1 MPLLSTHRYREL
13 LAQSLEDRNA
23 WLASH
28 PLPAPPALTKDTLH
42 AFLVHAGDTMA
53 SGHYYCFVRCMDE
66 ARLNSGDTWC
76 AAGAGAVG
84 SAAAAAAAV
93 AAAAGALDPARAA
106 PASDEDWFEL
116 NDRAR
121 TPRAFSAISD
131 RQAYLLFYLP
141 QQPLVVAA
149 LARHAGG
156 RG

>member
-1 MPLLSTHRYREL
+1 
-13 LAQSLEDRNA
+13 
-23 WLASH
+23 
-28 PLPAPPALTKDTLH
+28 
-42 AFLVHAGDTMA
+42 
-53 SGHYYCFVRCMDE
+53 MDE

-93 AAAAGALDPARAA
+93 AAAAAALAPARAA
-106 PASDEDWFEL
+106 PASDDEDWFEL

-121 TPRAFSAISD
+121 TPRAFSTISG

-156 RG
+156 GGQERGERGK